1 MIGWSEL
8 AGERR
13 GFSAM
18 KEFPPVDCLSPDN
31 KNVTFGW
38 LESAEGHIRRAVRQ
52 AADYRE

>member
-1 MIGWSEL
+1 MESL
-8 AGERR
+8 PAVV
-13 GFSAM
+13 S
-18 KEFPPVDCLSPDN
+18 LSPEN